1 MTTTA
6 ETALAFAF
14 AEGTRRA
21 LTKRADALRK
31 AASSETTTLIH
42 GGRAVRIY
50 DPKAVV
56 ALDTAI
62 LFEECAAEVL
72 AMVGASAEG
81 SSHG

>member
-1 MTTTA
+1 MTTAA
-6 ETALAFAF
+6 ETALALAF
-14 AEGTRRA
+14 AEGINRA

-31 AASSETTTLIH
+31 AAAGETTTILH
-42 GGRAVRIY
+42 QGRAVRIY